1 MQTLSKTD
9 SGHLIHTNLTSL
21 LQAIWGPEVDN
32 LCHVPFLVNIGGYT
46 NIDTWSFS
54 DTNTRE
60 GQNVTS
66 FKTNIFK
73 TYIIKYHAL
82 ANSVCWELNNY

>member
-32 LCHVPFLVNIGGYT
+32 LCYVPFLVNIGGYT
-46 NIDTWSFS
+46 NIDT
-54 DTNTRE
+54 
-60 GQNVTS
+60 
-66 FKTNIFK
+66 
-73 TYIIKYHAL
+73 
-82 ANSVCWELNNY
+82 